1 MRSKRLD
8 EVFYKELKR
17 LFFKPT
23 RFYFSAD
30 AWKGMGID
38 LSQDGAVFLLWG
50 GFIYCDYE
58 DGQFVIVIKDRY
70 MRFYVLRE
78 VYALAERVFKADI
91 VPKWKQTRDGIP
103 QFVLRTGYR
112 KKER

>member
-30 AWKGMGID
+30 AWKEMGID
-38 LSQDGAVFLLWG
+38 LSKDGAIFLLWG

-58 DGQFVIVIKDRY
+58 DGEFVIIIRDRY

-78 VYALAERVFKADI
+78 VYTLAERVFKADI
-91 VPKWKQTRDGIP
+91 VPKWKQAQDGMP

-112 KKER
+112 K

>member
-1 MRSKRLD
+1 M
-8 EVFYKELKR
+8 
-17 LFFKPT
+17 
-23 RFYFSAD
+23 
-30 AWKGMGID
+30 
-38 LSQDGAVFLLWG
+38 
-50 GFIYCDYE
+50 
-58 DGQFVIVIKDRY
+58 IVIKDRY